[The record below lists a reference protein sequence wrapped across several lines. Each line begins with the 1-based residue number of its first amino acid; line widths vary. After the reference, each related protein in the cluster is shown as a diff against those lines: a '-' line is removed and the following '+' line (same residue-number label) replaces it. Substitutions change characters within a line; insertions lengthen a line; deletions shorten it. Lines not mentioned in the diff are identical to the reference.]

1 MNTSNSKIV
10 AYSTIEKYIKT
21 HKKAYNDEGE
31 MFCVFFSKPM
41 IWEIT
46 NILIKELP
54 QRKYMV
60 SDDVKIMLKEG
71 RYCNK
76 ISNNYIEGL
85 LNELLTT
92 LLK

>member
-31 MFCVFFSKPM
+31 MFCVFFSKPL
-41 IWEIT
+41 IWEIA

-60 SDDVKIMLKEG
+60 SDDVKIMLKDR
-71 RYCNK
+71 RYCNN
-76 ISNNYIEGL
+76 IPHNYIAGL
-85 LNELLTT
+85 LNDLLTT